1 MASFS
6 NNPSDLILGFWMV
19 CSLKVFNVWLHDQQT
34 LCSLCFLFIHISLVG
49 EISELPQGTHKME
62 QKMMLPL
69 FIDSNTTRSNQ
80 PRKKPYL
87 FKTFYRTIFVYI
99 GMKKPCAEYKFRI
112 IQPIL

>member
-1 MASFS
+1 M
-6 NNPSDLILGFWMV
+6 
-19 CSLKVFNVWLHDQQT
+19 
-34 LCSLCFLFIHISLVG
+34 FLFIHISLVG

-80 PRKKPYL
+80 PRKKTYL

-99 GMKKPCAEYKFRI
+99 GMKKPCPEYKFRI